1 MAVCLPDLVAAVS
14 FYRRQ
19 PKPEDVAQTS
29 ARLLIQNAGLD
40 KRIGAGAPSYEA
52 ALMANNIEFTA
63 RNYVGVNQI
72 FHNDKTLR
80 YDATAV
86 ELAWQKTVVFFK
98 QNLLRGL
105 AGFKRV
111 NYLQKFYFVLGYI

>member
-14 FYRRQ
+14 FYRRP

-86 ELAWQKTVVFFK
+86 ELAW
-98 QNLLRGL
+98 
-105 AGFKRV
+105 
-111 NYLQKFYFVLGYI
+111 